1 MTTQYTTIL
10 KLALPVQGELSGSW
24 GDVVNDNITE
34 MVEEAVAGLATINS
48 WAANSHTLTTANGTT
63 SESRCAVLVA
73 DDDGAGNPSAAA
85 TIICP
90 AATKL
95 YILKNISG
103 QQVTLKT
110 SGGTGVAVPNGS
122 TAFLFC
128 DGTNVESCQTDII
141 DATTIDT
148 TNLEVTNIKAKDGT
162 ASGSIANSTGVFTI
176 NSAVLTTADINGG
189 TIDGVTIGG
198 ASSGAGTFSTM
209 TTSNAA
215 ITGGSVT
222 GITDLAVADG
232 GTGASD
238 TATARSNLGLGTIA
252 TQAANS
258 VSITGGSITGITD
271 LAVADGGTGASDAA
285 TARTNLGAA
294 ASGANTDITS
304 LAADIVISGST
315 SGDALRITQTGA
327 GNALKVE
334 DSANPDSTPFIVDA
348 SGLVG
353 IGQAPSAGYALSGT
367 GNIGGPN
374 AAFAIY
380 PSPGVSSK
388 RTFSGSNNSN
398 ATLHID
404 HEGGYSRLGTDSA
417 QGIAIATSGSTSG
430 DVALQVESDGG
441 VKVVHAAYNPPTTDN
456 DLSFDQS
463 ATNNFKCTPSG
474 TGTLTFTNHTSGQ
487 SGNILLINTGGHVI
501 SLAATTK
508 GDANLA
514 TTISTA
520 GTYWLSYYDD
530 GTNAYVVTSAV
541 FA

>member
-48 WAANSHTLTTANGTT
+48 WTANSHTLTSADGTT

-73 DDDGAGNPSAAA
+73 DDDGGGNPSAAA

-90 AATKL
+90 AASKL
-95 YILKNISG
+95 YVLKNISG

-110 SGGTGVAVPNGS
+110 SAGTGVAVPNGS

-141 DATTIDT
+141 GATTIDT

-162 ASGSIANSTGVFTI
+162 ASGSIADSTGVFTI

-238 TATARSNLGLGTIA
+238 AATARSNLGLGTIA

-285 TARTNLGAA
+285 TARTNLGLGSIATQDSNNVDIDGGAVDGTAIGVTTAA
-294 ASGANTDITS
+294 AGNFTDIDFTGNLTQNGSAFTSGGGLFKGDNGTTGDASTGPGDIFRINEQELNTDVTITS
-304 LAADIVISGST
+304 TENASATGPIS
-315 SGDALRITQTGA
+315 
-327 GNALKVE
+327 V
-334 DSANPDSTPFIVDA
+334 A
-348 SGLVG
+348 SG
-353 IGQAPSAGYALSGT
+353 T
-367 GNIGGPN
+367 
-374 AAFAIY
+374 
-380 PSPGVSSK
+380 
-388 RTFSGSNNSN
+388 
-398 ATLHID
+398 
-404 HEGGYSRLGTDSA
+404 
-417 QGIAIATSGSTSG
+417 
-430 DVALQVESDGG
+430 
-441 VKVVHAAYNPPTTDN
+441 
-456 DLSFDQS
+456 
-463 ATNNFKCTPSG
+463 
-474 TGTLTFTNHTSGQ
+474 TLTV
-487 SGNILLINTGGHVI
+487 SGN
-501 SLAATTK
+501 
-508 GDANLA
+508 
-514 TTISTA
+514 
-520 GTYWLSYYDD
+520 LSII
-530 GTNAYVVTSAV
+530 
-541 FA
+541 

>member
-48 WAANSHTLTTANGTT
+48 WTANSHTLTTANGTT

-73 DDDGAGNPSAAA
+73 DDDGGGNPSAAA

-95 YILKNISG
+95 YVLKNISG

-128 DGTNVESCQTDII
+128 DGTNVEACQTDII

-189 TIDGVTIGG
+189 TIDGVAIGG

-238 TATARSNLGLGTIA
+238 VGTARTNLGLGTIA

-271 LAVADGGTGASDAA
+271 LAVADGGTGASDTG

-304 LAADIVISGST
+304 LGGLTTDIAVADG
-315 SGDALRITQTGA
+315 GTGA
-327 GNALKVE
+327 SDAATARTNLGVAIGSDVQAYDANNAV
-334 DSANPDSTPFIVDA
+334 TDA
-348 SGLVG
+348 AQTFTVS
-353 IGQAPSAGYALSGT
+353 QRGT
-367 GNIGGPN
+367 I
-374 AAFAIY
+374 
-380 PSPGVSSK
+380 
-388 RTFSGSNNSN
+388 
-398 ATLHID
+398 
-404 HEGGYSRLGTDSA
+404 
-417 QGIAIATSGSTSG
+417 
-430 DVALQVESDGG
+430 
-441 VKVVHAAYNPPTTDN
+441 TTDN
-456 DLSFDQS
+456 DLSFDIGNTG
-463 ATNNFKCTPSG
+463 TNNFKCTPTG
-474 TGTLTFTNHTSGQ
+474 TGTLTFTNHTAGQ
-487 SGNILLINTGGHVI
+487 SGNILLDNSGGHAI

-520 GTYWLSYYDD
+520 GVYWLSYYDD